1 MSPYT
6 VSVDPGLRGCGVAV
20 FKGTELI
27 WASYIRSLNKEDR
40 GPKAWYAMAMEVEDV
55 LRGQFKD
62 LFIEGGLMD
71 AAFVFEVPQI
81 YRGAQLKGDPDDL
94 LQLVGVE
101 AWVAGLLRACRVV
114 GYRPR
119 EWKGQVPKD
128 VHVRRI
134 ENTLTDEEKAC
145 MQKCPASLR
154 HNMLDGIG
162 IGLFHVR
169 RLQGQ
174 GVPRAA

>member
-1 MSPYT
+1 MSYV
-6 VSVDPGLRGCGVAV
+6 VSIDPGLRGCGVAV
-20 FKGTELI
+20 FRDTELV
-27 WASYIRSLNKEDR
+27 WASYIRSPNAKDR
-40 GPKAWYAMAMEVEDV
+40 GPKAWLDMAIQVEAE
-55 LRGQFKD
+55 LRSLFED
-62 LFIEGGLMD
+62 LFIEGGTLD
-71 AAFVFEVPQI
+71 AALVVEVPQV
-81 YRGAQLKGDPDDL
+81 YRGAQQKGDPDDL

-101 AWVAGLLRACRVV
+101 GWVAGLLRAVRVV

-134 ENTLTDEEKAC
+134 EAILLPEEKAR

-154 HNMLDGIG
+154 HNMLDGVG

-169 RLQGQ
+169 RLSGQ
-174 GVPRAA
+174 GVPQAA